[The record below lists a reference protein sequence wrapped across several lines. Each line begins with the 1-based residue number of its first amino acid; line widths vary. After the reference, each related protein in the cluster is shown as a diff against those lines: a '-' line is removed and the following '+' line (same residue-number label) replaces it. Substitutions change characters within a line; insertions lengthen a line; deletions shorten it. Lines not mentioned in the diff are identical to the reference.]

1 MQVSKAIH
9 RRIEESELIIFDL
22 DGTLVDTEKVAI
34 VVMNQYLESLQIVPT
49 NDLEEV
55 FAGYSSYEAIKRLKE
70 RFPIEKSE
78 AEIAQDLSTR
88 YHAAL
93 EGGIPAIPAAVEVV
107 HYVADRK
114 RVAIVSGKVTAAMG
128 IRERFERVFGVDEYK
143 ISKPDP
149 TGYRYCATELDVDPA
164 KCVVFEDTKVGVLS
178 AKGAEMYVVGINYAS
193 AGKQDLSGAD
203 VVIES
208 LQTLYGDWQS

>member
-1 MQVSKAIH
+1 
-9 RRIEESELIIFDL
+9 
-22 DGTLVDTEKVAI
+22 
-34 VVMNQYLESLQIVPT
+34 
-49 NDLEEV
+49 
-55 FAGYSSYEAIKRLKE
+55 
-70 RFPIEKSE
+70 
-78 AEIAQDLSTR
+78 
-88 YHAAL
+88 
-93 EGGIPAIPAAVEVV
+93 
-107 HYVADRK
+107 
-114 RVAIVSGKVTAAMG
+114 MG